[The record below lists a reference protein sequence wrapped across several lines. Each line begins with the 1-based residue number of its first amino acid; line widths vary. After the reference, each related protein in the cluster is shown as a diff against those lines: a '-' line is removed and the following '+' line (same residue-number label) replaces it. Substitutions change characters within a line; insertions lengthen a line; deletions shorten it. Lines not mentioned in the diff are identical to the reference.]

1 MSSPISKTI
10 LATMECTVC
19 CEDVSDNQIISI
31 NSDLACH
38 GCVRQVFANAI
49 VDESNYPPVWA
60 GHLLLLSDYDDI
72 LGSSLST
79 EFARKATEYEV
90 PWNERVSQSVT
101 TMINTIY

>member
-1 MSSPISKTI
+1 MSSPISKSI
-10 LATMECTVC
+10 LATAECTVC

-31 NSDLACH
+31 NSDFACH
-38 GCVRQVFANAI
+38 GCVRQVFANAV

-60 GHLLLLSDYDDI
+60 GHVLHLSDYDDI